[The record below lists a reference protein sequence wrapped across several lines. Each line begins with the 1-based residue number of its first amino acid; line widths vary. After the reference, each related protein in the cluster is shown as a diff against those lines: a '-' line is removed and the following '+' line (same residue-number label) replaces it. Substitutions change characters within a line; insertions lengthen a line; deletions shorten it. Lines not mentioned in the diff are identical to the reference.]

1 MGGVF
6 GDLGIEKVEI
16 GKSSPLGEAFTNFQK
31 YLLLLRERGIL
42 LAIASKNDSI
52 TTMQA
57 INSHPE
63 MLIKEEHLSA
73 YEINWKDKAQ
83 NIINICNKVNLGPQ
97 SAVFIDDNPFERN
110 LVRNLLPAVSVPEL
124 PTDPSYFIKYLGVL
138 IILKLLFFQKMIK

>member
-1 MGGVF
+1 MPAIPVYSYYLSSLIGSIKGKSKRLAILDLDNTLWGGVF

-110 LVRNLLPAVSVPEL
+110 L
-124 PTDPSYFIKYLGVL
+124 
-138 IILKLLFFQKMIK
+138 